1 MAITFKKKNEKMEGL
16 LKDLDDNQQEN
27 PQEARKMYIQRS
39 TYSLEHASCS
49 RHQRNDR

>member
-1 MAITFKKKNEKMEGL
+1 MEGL
-16 LKDLDDNQQEN
+16 LKDLDDESSPCDDNQQEN